1 MRVRFRSRLVALD
14 TKGSNGAHGGSRERI
29 VTVRRRASKR
39 ETGKRKTKETIAEA
53 QCAWPCPWRAKLHS

>member
-29 VTVRRRASKR
+29 VTVRRFAVESGSSNRSLRCR
-39 ETGKRKTKETIAEA
+39 ETEY
-53 QCAWPCPWRAKLHS
+53 